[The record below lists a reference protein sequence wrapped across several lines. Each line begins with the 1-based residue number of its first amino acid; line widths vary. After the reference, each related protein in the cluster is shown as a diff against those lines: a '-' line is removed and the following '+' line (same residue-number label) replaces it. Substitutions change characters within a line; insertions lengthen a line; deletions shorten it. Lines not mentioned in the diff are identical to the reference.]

1 MERKGHGKRL
11 RSMILVSAPS
21 GADLTAAKVQVS
33 LEGGLEHVVSAPG
46 GRPHFRWQAPRK
58 QGPSLLSPTALAQDS
73 DEQP

>member
-1 MERKGHGKRL
+1 
-11 RSMILVSAPS
+11 MILVSAPS